1 VHVDGRAIP
10 LIPNQTLYSIDTSS
24 LSEAYAIAALLNS
37 TIADA
42 LLLCIAERAKD
53 AHFRYF
59 GRTVARIPLPRVE
72 HDSDAWSRLI
82 RAARRA
88 HHEVDDLVASL
99 YGVTTP
105 ELDVLRRFV
114 DRRLQ
119 RDAC

>member
-1 VHVDGRAIP
+1 MP

-59 GRTVARIPLPRVE
+59 GRTVARLPLPRL
-72 HDSDAWSRLI
+72 DTFDALVRL
-82 RAARRA
+82 ARRA
-88 HHEVDDLVASL
+88 HQRRDVREELDRVVAAL
-99 YGVTTP
+99 YGVSECEIGT
-105 ELDVLRRFV
+105 LRAFI
-114 DRRLQ
+114 DHRLA
-119 RDAC
+119 R